1 MSVTKAIGYR
11 QQNGA
16 HSAAVKTFR
25 NEEHFNNW
33 HGYMISKGYSIDSV
47 HPVKTINHYQ
57 KEIKS

>member
-16 HSAAVKTFR
+16 HSAAVKIFR

-33 HGYMISKGYSIDSV
+33 HGYMIDKGYSIDSV
-47 HPVKTINHYQ
+47 HPVEP
-57 KEIKS
+57 KEE